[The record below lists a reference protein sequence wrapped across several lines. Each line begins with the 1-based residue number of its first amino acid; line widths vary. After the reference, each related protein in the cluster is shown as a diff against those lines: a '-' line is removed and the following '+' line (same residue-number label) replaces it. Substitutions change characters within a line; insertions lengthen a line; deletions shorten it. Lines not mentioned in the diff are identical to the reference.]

1 MSDDEVNKDNEPYP
15 VKSWWL
21 WSLLYAIPYWV
32 IGMMIYYALHEFVE
46 GFPVLKVGACFS
58 LFMGWVMAK
67 LLSRKKKYWKIG
79 WITLI
84 VFYVVLAVCV
94 ILD

>member
-1 MSDDEVNKDNEPYP
+1 MNDDEVTKDNEPYP

-32 IGMMIYYALHEFVE
+32 IGMMIFSALHELIE
-46 GFPVLKVGACFS
+46 DYPAIKVGSILA
-58 LFMGWVMAK
+58 LFMGWVVAK
-67 LLSRKKKYWKIG
+67 LLSRKRKYWRIG